1 MNKLFFNKKNVSSN
15 GKISFVFSD
24 RATSVSSGTSTLKT
38 TCPETG
44 EIKETVV
51 GTKTAE
57 GGALTFG
64 VYYVRDADTQ
74 AVLHDEEHPL
84 VQFFS
89 SLVKNTEV
97 EGLALSEECIIDQ
110 RTNEPTTL
118 RWVRHAE

>member
-1 MNKLFFNKKNVSSN
+1 MNKLFFNKKNVSAN
-15 GKISFVFSD
+15 GKISFVFTD
-24 RATSVSSGTSTLKT
+24 RATYVSSGTRTLKS

-74 AVLHDEEHPL
+74 DVIHDETHPL
-84 VQFFS
+84 IQWFS
-89 SLVKNTEV
+89 SLIKNTEV

-118 RWVRHAE
+118 RWVRDSE